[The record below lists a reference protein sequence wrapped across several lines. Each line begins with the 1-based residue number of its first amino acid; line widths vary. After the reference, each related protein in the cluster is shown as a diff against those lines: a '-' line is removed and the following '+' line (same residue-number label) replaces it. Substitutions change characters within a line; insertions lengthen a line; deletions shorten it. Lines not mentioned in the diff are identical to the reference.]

1 MFAANFDYY
10 RPASVQEAVQLLS
23 TKENAKIL
31 AGGHS
36 LIPAMKYRLAQPS
49 ALIDIGRIPE
59 LSGIRVEGGKLRI
72 GAMTTHAAIANSS
85 DVKAHCPLLAE
96 AAGKIGD
103 QMVRNRGTIGGAIVH
118 ADPAADYPPNL
129 LALGGSVTAVGPN
142 GSRTIDLAGFW
153 TDLFTTALAP
163 DEIVTEVTVNGY
175 GKGTGGAYA
184 DMQHPASGYIVVGA
198 SAVVTVANGVCSKVS
213 LVIGGA
219 TPNPVRASA
228 AEAAL
233 TGKAPTAEH
242 IAAAA
247 ALAADGISNPMGDSF
262 ASSEYRVH
270 LAKVLA
276 KRALTQAAARASA

>member
-10 RPASVQEAVQLLS
+10 RPTTVAEAVQLLS

-49 ALIDIGRIPE
+49 ALIDIGRIAE

-72 GAMTTHAAIANSS
+72 GAMTTHAAIASS
-85 DVKAHCPLLAE
+85 ADVKAHCPLLAE
-96 AAGKIGD
+96 AADKIGD

-142 GSRTIDLAGFW
+142 GSRTIDLHAFW

-163 DEIVTEVTVNGY
+163 DEIVTEVTVNTY
-175 GKGTGGAYA
+175 DKGTGGFYA

-198 SAVVTVANGVCSKVS
+198 SAVVTVSDGVVTKASVY
-213 LVIGGA
+213 VGGA
-219 TPNPVRASA
+219 TPNPVHASA
-228 AEAAL
+228 TEAAL
-233 TGKAPTAEH
+233 TGKPATAEN

-247 ALAADGISNPMGDSF
+247 ALAADGISDPIGDSY
-262 ASSEYRVH
+262 ASADYRVH

-276 KRALTQAAARASA
+276 RRALAGAVERATR

>member
-23 TKENAKIL
+23 TKDNAKIL

-49 ALIDIGRIPE
+49 ALIDLGRIKE
-59 LSGIRVEGGKLRI
+59 LSGIRVEGGRLRI
-72 GAMTTHAAIANSS
+72 GAMTTHAAIAASAE
-85 DVKAHCPLLAE
+85 VKAHCPLLAE
-96 AAGKIGD
+96 AADKIGD

-129 LALGGSVTAVGPN
+129 LALGGSVTAVGPK
-142 GSRTIDLAGFW
+142 GSRTIDFANLW
-153 TDLFTTALAP
+153 TDLFTTALNA
-163 DEIVTEVTVNGY
+163 DEILTEVTVNAY
-175 GKGTGGAYA
+175 GKGTGGFYA

-198 SAVVTVANGVCSKVS
+198 SAVVTVSGGVVSKAS
-213 LVIGGA
+213 LYIAGA
-219 TPNPVRASA
+219 TPNPVRAA
-228 AEAAL
+228 ATEAAL
-233 TGKAPTAEH
+233 TGKAPTAEN

-247 ALAADGISNPMGDSF
+247 ALAADGIGDPMGDSF
-262 ASSEYRVH
+262 ASGAYRLH

-276 KRALTQAAARASA
+276 KRALMGAAERAQ

>member
-10 RPASVQEAVQLLS
+10 RPATVAEAVQLLS

-36 LIPAMKYRLAQPS
+36 LIPAMKYRLAQPG
-49 ALIDIGRIPE
+49 ALIDIGRIPG
-59 LSGIRVEGGKLRI
+59 LHSINVDGGKVRI
-72 GAMTTHAAIANSS
+72 GALVTHNAVATSS
-85 DVKAHCPLLAE
+85 GIKATCPLLCEVAS
-96 AAGKIGD
+96 KIGD
-103 QMVRNRGTIGGAIVH
+103 QMVRNRGTIGGSLVH

-129 LALGGSVTAVGPN
+129 LALGGSVTAIGPK
-142 GSRTIDLAGFW
+142 GSRTIDIASFW
-153 TDLFTTALAP
+153 TDLFTTALAG

-175 GKGTGGAYA
+175 GRGTGGAYA

-198 SAVVTVANGVCSKVS
+198 SAIVTVSGGNVTKAT

-219 TPNPVRASA
+219 TPNPVHVTA
-228 AEAAL
+228 AESAL
-233 TGKAPTAEH
+233 TGKAPTAEN

-247 ALAADGISNPMGDSF
+247 EHAADAISNPLNDSYASGD
-262 ASSEYRVH
+262 YRTH

-276 KRALTQAAARASA
+276 KRALTEAARRAQ

>member
-10 RPASVQEAVQLLS
+10 RPDSVQEAVQLLS

-49 ALIDIGRIPE
+49 ALIDIGRIAE
-59 LSGIRVEGGKLRI
+59 LRGIRVEGNKLHI
-72 GAMTTHAAIANSS
+72 GAMTTHAAIADSAE
-85 DVKAHCPLLAE
+85 VKAHCPLLAE
-96 AAGKIGD
+96 AAARIGD

-129 LALGGSVTAVGPN
+129 LALGGSVTAIGPG
-142 GSRTIDLAGFW
+142 GSRTIDLASFW

-163 DEIVTEVTVNGY
+163 DEIVTAVTVNGY
-175 GKGTGGAYA
+175 GAGTGGFYA
-184 DMQHPASGYIVVGA
+184 SMEHPASGYIVVGA
-198 SAVVTVANGVCSKVS
+198 SAVVTVSGGVCTKVS

-219 TPNPVRASA
+219 TPNPVRAVA
-228 AEAAL
+228 TEAAL
-233 TGKAPTAEH
+233 TGKAPTAEN

-247 ALAADGISNPMGDSF
+247 AHAAEGISAPMSDSYASGD
-262 ASSEYRVH
+262 YRVH

-276 KRALTQAAARASA
+276 KRALMGAAERAQ